1 MEQTYSFITQK
12 EAILGCGWDGTMVD
26 YFDNI
31 ESFHEV
37 HYEMNKT
44 IKNLA
49 IGHCFM
55 NESGILYRIVDVLI
69 SIVSQ
74 TEQMNIIILK
84 RIL

>member
-1 MEQTYSFITQK
+1 MRQTYYFITQK
-12 EAILGCGWDGTMVD
+12 EEIFGCGWDGTMVD
-26 YFDNI
+26 YFDNT

-44 IKNLA
+44 IENLA
-49 IGHCFM
+49 IGNCFT
-55 NESGILYRIVDVLI
+55 NESGILYKITDILV
-69 SIVSQ
+69 SIISQ